1 MATDLMTSWSRRIWR
16 MGLIQTTMRPDGCI
30 SLGPDIQLSANDTT
44 HAMTIIY
51 GTDEIDHSGSC
62 MAVGDIDGDG
72 RDDIIIGSGALGTL
86 RNVYDRG
93 GR

>member
-1 MATDLMTSWSRRIWR
+1 
-16 MGLIQTTMRPDGCI
+16 
-30 SLGPDIQLSANDTT
+30 
-44 HAMTIIY
+44 MTIIY

-62 MAVGDIDGDG
+62 LAVGDIDGDG

-93 GR
+93 GAVMDRPTAGWMLEKFGLSSEKVISRFILI